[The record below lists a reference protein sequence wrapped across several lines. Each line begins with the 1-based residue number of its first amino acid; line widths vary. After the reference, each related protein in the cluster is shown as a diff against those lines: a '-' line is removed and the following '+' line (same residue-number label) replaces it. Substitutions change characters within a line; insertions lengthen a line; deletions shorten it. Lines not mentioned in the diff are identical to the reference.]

1 MMLDDG
7 GWLVAFDSS
16 EPWSAKAQGCVL
28 GSRIVAV
35 CVGIDRESVLHNTVM
50 REMSHEPENCWSR

>member
-50 REMSHEPENCWSR
+50 